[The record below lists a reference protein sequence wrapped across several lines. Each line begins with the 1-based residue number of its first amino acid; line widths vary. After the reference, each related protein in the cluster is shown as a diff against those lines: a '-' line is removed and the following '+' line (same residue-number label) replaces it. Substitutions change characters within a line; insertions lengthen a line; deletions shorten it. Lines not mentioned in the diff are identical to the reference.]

1 MELAVR
7 HIDLSM
13 GEGKR
18 ARTVLSD
25 VSFSVP
31 DGAFCSLLGESGPG
45 KSTILKVIA
54 GILLQDAGSVLFD
67 GAPVDGL
74 PAHRRGLGFV
84 FQDVRL
90 FPHMTVEENV
100 AYPLRMAG
108 AGKRERLARAG
119 ELLERVQLPG
129 FGPRRV
135 QTLSGGQAPAW
146 RWRAI
151 AAAPAALL
159 LDEPFSGLDESLRDD
174 MRSLLLRLH
183 REDGLT
189 VLMVTH
195 DANEAIMMSD
205 RIVALDGGRIS
216 QIGTPEELYR
226 RPAMAKIAACFGD
239 CSVLKGCVES
249 ERFILDGI
257 ALPALGI
264 GDGPAVA
271 VVRQGD
277 CSLSPVGEG
286 RGTVPAGE
294 AVVRCGVYAGAG
306 YLTRLDVA
314 GQTSRC
320 PRPACPIPV
329 RSCPCASTAK
339 AVSCFPPSV
348 FVRRRWNHRR
358 PGALLLPGLC
368 ASGTSHSIR
377 HGQLLDKIKY
387 LYLSRPSISQARCQP
402 ATASA
407 R

>member
-1 MELAVR
+1 MELDAR

-18 ARTVLSD
+18 ARTVLGD

-31 DGAFCSLLGESGPG
+31 DGAFCSLLGESGAG

-54 GILLQDAGSVLFD
+54 GILLQDGGSVLFD

-74 PAHRRGLGFV
+74 PAHRRGIGFV

-108 AGKRERLARAG
+108 VGKRERLARAG

-135 QTLSGGQAPAW
+135 QTLSGGQAQRVALA
-146 RWRAI
+146 RAL

-205 RIVALDGGRIS
+205 RIVALDGGHIS

-226 RPAMAKIAACFGD
+226 RPATAKIAACFGD

-257 ALPALGI
+257 VLPALGI

-277 CSLSPVGEG
+277 CLLSPVGEG
-286 RGTVPAGE
+286 HGTVPAGE

-314 GQTSRC
+314 GQTLTVPTASL
-320 PRPACPIPV
+320 PDPGEIVPV
-329 RSCPCASTAK
+329 RIDGK
-339 AVSCFPPSV
+339 GCFV
-348 FVRRRWNHRR
+348 F
-358 PGALLLPGLC
+358 
-368 ASGTSHSIR
+368 
-377 HGQLLDKIKY
+377 
-387 LYLSRPSISQARCQP
+387 
-402 ATASA
+402 SA
-407 R
+407 

>member
-1 MELAVR
+1 MELDVR
-7 HIDLSM
+7 HIDLSL

-18 ARTVLSD
+18 ARTVLGD

-31 DGAFCSLLGESGPG
+31 DGAFCSLLGESGAG

-54 GILLQDAGSVLFD
+54 GILLQDGGSVLFD
-67 GAPVDGL
+67 GALVDGL
-74 PAHRRGLGFV
+74 PAHRRGIGFV

-108 AGKRERLARAG
+108 VGKRERLARAG

-135 QTLSGGQAPAW
+135 QTLSGGQAQRVALA
-146 RWRAI
+146 RAL

-205 RIVALDGGRIS
+205 RIVALDGGHIS

-226 RPAMAKIAACFGD
+226 RPATAKIAACFGD

-257 ALPALGI
+257 VLPALGI

-277 CSLSPVGEG
+277 CLLSPVGEG
-286 RGTVPAGE
+286 HGTVPAGE

-314 GQTSRC
+314 GQTLTVPTASL
-320 PRPACPIPV
+320 PDPGEIVPV
-329 RSCPCASTAK
+329 RIDGK
-339 AVSCFPPSV
+339 GCFV
-348 FVRRRWNHRR
+348 F
-358 PGALLLPGLC
+358 
-368 ASGTSHSIR
+368 
-377 HGQLLDKIKY
+377 
-387 LYLSRPSISQARCQP
+387 
-402 ATASA
+402 SA
-407 R
+407 

>member
-1 MELAVR
+1 MELDVR

-18 ARTVLSD
+18 ARTVLAD
-25 VSFSVP
+25 VSFSGP
-31 DGAFCSLLGESGPG
+31 DGAFCSLLGESGAG

-54 GILLQDAGSVLFD
+54 GILLQDGGSVLFD

-74 PAHRRGLGFV
+74 PAHRRGIGFV

-108 AGKRERLARAG
+108 VGKRERLARAG

-135 QTLSGGQAPAW
+135 QTLSGGQAQRVALA
-146 RWRAI
+146 RAL

-195 DANEAIMMSD
+195 DANEAIMMSN
-205 RIVALDGGRIS
+205 RIVALDGGHIS

-226 RPAMAKIAACFGD
+226 RPATAKIAACFGD

-257 ALPALGI
+257 VLPALGI

-277 CSLSPVGEG
+277 CLLSPVGEG
-286 RGTVPAGE
+286 HGTVPAGE

-314 GQTSRC
+314 GQTLTVPTASL
-320 PRPACPIPV
+320 PDPGEIVPV
-329 RSCPCASTAK
+329 RIDGK
-339 AVSCFPPSV
+339 GCFV
-348 FVRRRWNHRR
+348 F
-358 PGALLLPGLC
+358 
-368 ASGTSHSIR
+368 
-377 HGQLLDKIKY
+377 
-387 LYLSRPSISQARCQP
+387 
-402 ATASA
+402 SA
-407 R
+407 

>member
-1 MELAVR
+1 MELDVR

-18 ARTVLSD
+18 ARTVLGD

-31 DGAFCSLLGESGPG
+31 DGAFCSLLGESGAG

-54 GILLQDAGSVLFD
+54 GILLQDGGSVLFD

-74 PAHRRGLGFV
+74 PAHRRGIGFV

-108 AGKRERLARAG
+108 VGKRERLSRAG

-135 QTLSGGQAPAW
+135 QTLSGGQAQRVALA
-146 RWRAI
+146 RAL

-205 RIVALDGGRIS
+205 RIVALDGGHIS

-226 RPAMAKIAACFGD
+226 RPATAKIAACFGD

-257 ALPALGI
+257 VLPALGI

-277 CSLSPVGEG
+277 CLLSPVGEG
-286 RGTVPAGE
+286 HGTVPAGE

-314 GQTSRC
+314 GQTLTVPTASL
-320 PRPACPIPV
+320 PDPGEIVPV
-329 RSCPCASTAK
+329 RIDGK
-339 AVSCFPPSV
+339 GCFV
-348 FVRRRWNHRR
+348 F
-358 PGALLLPGLC
+358 
-368 ASGTSHSIR
+368 
-377 HGQLLDKIKY
+377 
-387 LYLSRPSISQARCQP
+387 
-402 ATASA
+402 SA
-407 R
+407 

>member
-7 HIDLSM
+7 HIDLTL

-31 DGAFCSLLGESGPG
+31 DGAFCSLLGESGAG

-54 GILLQDAGSVLFD
+54 GILLQDGGSVLFD

-119 ELLERVQLPG
+119 ELLERVQLAG
-129 FGPRRV
+129 FGSRRV
-135 QTLSGGQAPAW
+135 QTLSGGQAQRVALA
-146 RWRAI
+146 RAL

-216 QIGTPEELYR
+216 QIGTPEDLYR
-226 RPAMAKIAACFGD
+226 RPATAKIAACFGD

-257 ALPALGI
+257 ALPASGV

-277 CSLSPVGEG
+277 CSLSLVGEG
-286 RGTVPAGE
+286 RETVPAGE
-294 AVVRCGVYAGAG
+294 AAVRCGVYAGAG

-314 GQTSRC
+314 GQTLTVPTASL
-320 PRPACPIPV
+320 PDPGKIVPV
-329 RSCPCASTAK
+329 RIDGEG
-339 AVSCFPPSV
+339 CFV
-348 FVRRRWNHRR
+348 F
-358 PGALLLPGLC
+358 
-368 ASGTSHSIR
+368 
-377 HGQLLDKIKY
+377 
-387 LYLSRPSISQARCQP
+387 
-402 ATASA
+402 SA
-407 R
+407 

>member
-1 MELAVR
+1 MELDVR

-18 ARTVLSD
+18 ARTVLGD

-31 DGAFCSLLGESGPG
+31 DGAFCSLLGESGAG

-54 GILLQDAGSVLFD
+54 GILLQDGGSVLFD

-74 PAHRRGLGFV
+74 PAHRRGIGFV

-108 AGKRERLARAG
+108 VGKRERLARAG

-135 QTLSGGQAPAW
+135 QTLSGGQAQRVALA
-146 RWRAI
+146 RAL

-195 DANEAIMMSD
+195 DANEAIMM
-205 RIVALDGGRIS
+205 
-216 QIGTPEELYR
+216 
-226 RPAMAKIAACFGD
+226 M
-239 CSVLKGCVES
+239 
-249 ERFILDGI
+249 
-257 ALPALGI
+257 
-264 GDGPAVA
+264 
-271 VVRQGD
+271 
-277 CSLSPVGEG
+277 
-286 RGTVPAGE
+286 
-294 AVVRCGVYAGAG
+294 
-306 YLTRLDVA
+306 
-314 GQTSRC
+314 
-320 PRPACPIPV
+320 
-329 RSCPCASTAK
+329 
-339 AVSCFPPSV
+339 
-348 FVRRRWNHRR
+348 
-358 PGALLLPGLC
+358 LL
-368 ASGTSHSIR
+368 
-377 HGQLLDKIKY
+377 
-387 LYLSRPSISQARCQP
+387 
-402 ATASA
+402 
-407 R
+407 

>member
-31 DGAFCSLLGESGPG
+31 DGAFCSLLGESGAG

-108 AGKRERLARAG
+108 VGKRERLARAG

-135 QTLSGGQAPAW
+135 QTLSGGQAQRVALA
-146 RWRAI
+146 RAI

-205 RIVALDGGRIS
+205 RIVALDGGRVS
-216 QIGTPEELYR
+216 QVGTPEELYR
-226 RPAMAKIAACFGD
+226 RPATAKIAACFGD

-286 RGTVPAGE
+286 CGAVLAGE
-294 AVVRCGVYAGAG
+294 AVVRCGVYAGAA

-314 GQTSRC
+314 GQTLTVPTASL
-320 PRPACPIPV
+320 PDPGEIVPV
-329 RSCPCASTAK
+329 RIDGK
-339 AVSCFPPSV
+339 GCFV
-348 FVRRRWNHRR
+348 F
-358 PGALLLPGLC
+358 
-368 ASGTSHSIR
+368 
-377 HGQLLDKIKY
+377 
-387 LYLSRPSISQARCQP
+387 
-402 ATASA
+402 SA
-407 R
+407 

>member
-1 MELAVR
+1 MELDVR

-18 ARTVLSD
+18 ARTVLGD

-31 DGAFCSLLGESGPG
+31 DGAFCSLLGESGAG

-54 GILLQDAGSVLFD
+54 GILLQDGGSVLFD

-74 PAHRRGLGFV
+74 PAHRRGIGFV

-108 AGKRERLARAG
+108 VGKRERLARAG

-135 QTLSGGQAPAW
+135 QTLSGGQAQRVALA
-146 RWRAI
+146 RAL

-205 RIVALDGGRIS
+205 RIVALDGGHIS

-226 RPAMAKIAACFGD
+226 RPATAKIAACFGD
-239 CSVLKGCVES
+239 CSVLKGGVES

-257 ALPALGI
+257 VLPALGI

-277 CSLSPVGEG
+277 CLLSPVGEG
-286 RGTVPAGE
+286 HGTVPAGE

-314 GQTSRC
+314 GQTLTVPTASL
-320 PRPACPIPV
+320 PDPGEIVPV
-329 RSCPCASTAK
+329 RIDGK
-339 AVSCFPPSV
+339 GCFV
-348 FVRRRWNHRR
+348 F
-358 PGALLLPGLC
+358 
-368 ASGTSHSIR
+368 
-377 HGQLLDKIKY
+377 
-387 LYLSRPSISQARCQP
+387 
-402 ATASA
+402 SA
-407 R
+407 

>member
-1 MELAVR
+1 MELDVR

-18 ARTVLSD
+18 ARTVLGD

-31 DGAFCSLLGESGPG
+31 DGAFCSLLGGSGAG

-54 GILLQDAGSVLFD
+54 GILLQDGGSVLFD

-74 PAHRRGLGFV
+74 PAHRRGIGFV

-108 AGKRERLARAG
+108 VGKRERLARAG

-135 QTLSGGQAPAW
+135 QTLSGGQAQRVALA
-146 RWRAI
+146 RAL

-205 RIVALDGGRIS
+205 RIVALDGGHIS

-226 RPAMAKIAACFGD
+226 RPATAKIAACFGD

-257 ALPALGI
+257 VLPALGI

-277 CSLSPVGEG
+277 CLLSPVGEG
-286 RGTVPAGE
+286 HGTVPAGE

-314 GQTSRC
+314 GQTLTVPTASL
-320 PRPACPIPV
+320 PDPGEIVPV
-329 RSCPCASTAK
+329 RIDGK
-339 AVSCFPPSV
+339 GCFV
-348 FVRRRWNHRR
+348 F
-358 PGALLLPGLC
+358 
-368 ASGTSHSIR
+368 
-377 HGQLLDKIKY
+377 
-387 LYLSRPSISQARCQP
+387 
-402 ATASA
+402 SA
-407 R
+407 

>member
-1 MELAVR
+1 MELDVR
-7 HIDLSM
+7 HIDLSL

-18 ARTVLSD
+18 ARTVLGY

-31 DGAFCSLLGESGPG
+31 DGAFCSLLGESGAG

-54 GILLQDAGSVLFD
+54 GILLQDGGSVLFD

-74 PAHRRGLGFV
+74 PAHRRGIGFV
-84 FQDVRL
+84 IQDVRL

-108 AGKRERLARAG
+108 VGKRERLARAG

-135 QTLSGGQAPAW
+135 QTLSGGQAQRVALA
-146 RWRAI
+146 RAL

-205 RIVALDGGRIS
+205 RIVALDGGHIS

-226 RPAMAKIAACFGD
+226 RPATAKIAACFGD

-257 ALPALGI
+257 VLPALGI

-277 CSLSPVGEG
+277 CLLSPVGEG
-286 RGTVPAGE
+286 HGTVPAGE

-314 GQTSRC
+314 GQTLTVPTASL
-320 PRPACPIPV
+320 PDPGEIVPV
-329 RSCPCASTAK
+329 RIDGK
-339 AVSCFPPSV
+339 GCFV
-348 FVRRRWNHRR
+348 F
-358 PGALLLPGLC
+358 
-368 ASGTSHSIR
+368 
-377 HGQLLDKIKY
+377 
-387 LYLSRPSISQARCQP
+387 
-402 ATASA
+402 SA
-407 R
+407 

>member
-1 MELAVR
+1 MELDVR

-18 ARTVLSD
+18 ARTVLGD

-31 DGAFCSLLGESGPG
+31 DGAFCSLLGESGAG
-45 KSTILKVIA
+45 KSTIFKVIA
-54 GILLQDAGSVLFD
+54 GILLQDGGSVLFD

-74 PAHRRGLGFV
+74 PAHRRGIGFV

-108 AGKRERLARAG
+108 VGKRERLARAG

-135 QTLSGGQAPAW
+135 QTLSGGQAQRVALA
-146 RWRAI
+146 RAL

-195 DANEAIMMSD
+195 DANEAIMMSN
-205 RIVALDGGRIS
+205 RIVALDGGHIS

-226 RPAMAKIAACFGD
+226 RPATAKIAACFGD

-257 ALPALGI
+257 VLPALGI

-277 CSLSPVGEG
+277 CLLSPVGEG
-286 RGTVPAGE
+286 HGTVPAGE

-314 GQTSRC
+314 GQTLTVPTASL
-320 PRPACPIPV
+320 PDPGEIVPV
-329 RSCPCASTAK
+329 RIDGK
-339 AVSCFPPSV
+339 GCFV
-348 FVRRRWNHRR
+348 F
-358 PGALLLPGLC
+358 
-368 ASGTSHSIR
+368 
-377 HGQLLDKIKY
+377 
-387 LYLSRPSISQARCQP
+387 
-402 ATASA
+402 SA
-407 R
+407 

>member
-1 MELAVR
+1 MELDVR

-18 ARTVLSD
+18 ARTVLGD

-31 DGAFCSLLGESGPG
+31 DGAFCSLLGESGAG

-54 GILLQDAGSVLFD
+54 GILLQDGGSVLFD

-74 PAHRRGLGFV
+74 PAHRRGIGFV

-108 AGKRERLARAG
+108 VGKRERLARAG

-135 QTLSGGQAPAW
+135 QTLSGGQAQRVALA
-146 RWRAI
+146 RAL

-195 DANEAIMMSD
+195 DANEAIMMSN
-205 RIVALDGGRIS
+205 RIVALDGGHIS

-226 RPAMAKIAACFGD
+226 RPATAKIAACFGD

-257 ALPALGI
+257 VLPALGI

-277 CSLSPVGEG
+277 CLLSPVGEG
-286 RGTVPAGE
+286 HGTVPAGE

-314 GQTSRC
+314 GQTLTVPTAS
-320 PRPACPIPV
+320 PPDPGEIVPV
-329 RSCPCASTAK
+329 RIDGK
-339 AVSCFPPSV
+339 GCFV
-348 FVRRRWNHRR
+348 F
-358 PGALLLPGLC
+358 
-368 ASGTSHSIR
+368 
-377 HGQLLDKIKY
+377 
-387 LYLSRPSISQARCQP
+387 
-402 ATASA
+402 SA
-407 R
+407 

>member
-1 MELAVR
+1 M
-7 HIDLSM
+7 
-13 GEGKR
+13 
-18 ARTVLSD
+18 
-25 VSFSVP
+25 
-31 DGAFCSLLGESGPG
+31 
-45 KSTILKVIA
+45 
-54 GILLQDAGSVLFD
+54 LFD

-74 PAHRRGLGFV
+74 PAHRRGIGFV

-108 AGKRERLARAG
+108 VGKRERLARAG

-135 QTLSGGQAPAW
+135 QTLSGGQAQRVALA
-146 RWRAI
+146 RAL

-205 RIVALDGGRIS
+205 RIVALDGGHIS

-226 RPAMAKIAACFGD
+226 RPATAKIAACFGD

-257 ALPALGI
+257 VLPALGI

-277 CSLSPVGEG
+277 CLLSPVGEG
-286 RGTVPAGE
+286 HGTVPAGE

-314 GQTSRC
+314 GQTLTVPTASL
-320 PRPACPIPV
+320 PDPGEIVPV
-329 RSCPCASTAK
+329 RIDGK
-339 AVSCFPPSV
+339 GCFV
-348 FVRRRWNHRR
+348 F
-358 PGALLLPGLC
+358 
-368 ASGTSHSIR
+368 
-377 HGQLLDKIKY
+377 
-387 LYLSRPSISQARCQP
+387 
-402 ATASA
+402 SA
-407 R
+407 

>member
-31 DGAFCSLLGESGPG
+31 DGAFCSLLGESGAG

-54 GILLQDAGSVLFD
+54 GILLQDGGSVLFD

-74 PAHRRGLGFV
+74 PAHRRGIGFV

-108 AGKRERLARAG
+108 VGKRERLARAG
-119 ELLERVQLPG
+119 ELLGRVQLPG

-135 QTLSGGQAPAW
+135 QTLSGGQAQRVALA
-146 RWRAI
+146 RAL

-226 RPAMAKIAACFGD
+226 RPATAKIAACFGD

-257 ALPALGI
+257 VLPASGI

-277 CSLSPVGEG
+277 CSLSPGDEG
-286 RGTVPAGE
+286 HGTVPAGE

-314 GQTSRC
+314 GQTLTVPTASL
-320 PRPACPIPV
+320 PDPGEIVPV
-329 RSCPCASTAK
+329 RIDGK
-339 AVSCFPPSV
+339 GCFV
-348 FVRRRWNHRR
+348 F
-358 PGALLLPGLC
+358 
-368 ASGTSHSIR
+368 
-377 HGQLLDKIKY
+377 
-387 LYLSRPSISQARCQP
+387 
-402 ATASA
+402 SA
-407 R
+407 

>member
-1 MELAVR
+1 MELDVR
-7 HIDLSM
+7 HIDLSL

-18 ARTVLSD
+18 ARTVLGD

-31 DGAFCSLLGESGPG
+31 DGAFCSLLGESGSG

-54 GILLQDAGSVLFD
+54 GILLQDGGSVLFD

-74 PAHRRGLGFV
+74 PAHRRGIGFV

-108 AGKRERLARAG
+108 VGKRERLARAG

-135 QTLSGGQAPAW
+135 QTLSGGQAQRVALA
-146 RWRAI
+146 RAL

-205 RIVALDGGRIS
+205 RIVALDGGHIS

-226 RPAMAKIAACFGD
+226 RPATAKIAACFGD

-257 ALPALGI
+257 VLPALGI

-277 CSLSPVGEG
+277 CLLSPVGEG
-286 RGTVPAGE
+286 HGTVPAGE

-314 GQTSRC
+314 GQTLTVPTASL
-320 PRPACPIPV
+320 PDPGEIVPV
-329 RSCPCASTAK
+329 RIDGK
-339 AVSCFPPSV
+339 GCFV
-348 FVRRRWNHRR
+348 F
-358 PGALLLPGLC
+358 
-368 ASGTSHSIR
+368 
-377 HGQLLDKIKY
+377 
-387 LYLSRPSISQARCQP
+387 
-402 ATASA
+402 SA
-407 R
+407 

>member
-1 MELAVR
+1 MELDVR

-18 ARTVLSD
+18 ARTVLGD

-31 DGAFCSLLGESGPG
+31 DGAFCSLLGESGAG

-54 GILLQDAGSVLFD
+54 GILLQDGGSVLFD

-74 PAHRRGLGFV
+74 PAHRRGIGFV

-108 AGKRERLARAG
+108 VGKRERLAHAG

-135 QTLSGGQAPAW
+135 QTLSGGQAQRVALA
-146 RWRAI
+146 RAL

-205 RIVALDGGRIS
+205 RIVALDGGHIS

-226 RPAMAKIAACFGD
+226 RPATAKIAACFGD

-257 ALPALGI
+257 VLPALGI

-277 CSLSPVGEG
+277 CLLGPVGEG
-286 RGTVPAGE
+286 HGTVPAGE

-314 GQTSRC
+314 GQTLTVPTASL
-320 PRPACPIPV
+320 PDPGEIVPV
-329 RSCPCASTAK
+329 RIDGK
-339 AVSCFPPSV
+339 GCFV
-348 FVRRRWNHRR
+348 F
-358 PGALLLPGLC
+358 
-368 ASGTSHSIR
+368 
-377 HGQLLDKIKY
+377 
-387 LYLSRPSISQARCQP
+387 
-402 ATASA
+402 SA
-407 R
+407 

>member
-1 MELAVR
+1 MELDVR

-18 ARTVLSD
+18 ARTVLGD

-31 DGAFCSLLGESGPG
+31 DGAFCSLLGESGAG

-54 GILLQDAGSVLFD
+54 GILLQDGGSVLFD

-74 PAHRRGLGFV
+74 PAHRRGIGFV

-108 AGKRERLARAG
+108 VGKRERLARAG

-135 QTLSGGQAPAW
+135 QTLSGGQAQRVALA
-146 RWRAI
+146 RAL

-226 RPAMAKIAACFGD
+226 RPATAKIAACFGD

-257 ALPALGI
+257 VLPALGI

-277 CSLSPVGEG
+277 CLLSPVGEG
-286 RGTVPAGE
+286 HGTVPAGE

-314 GQTSRC
+314 GQTLTVPTASL
-320 PRPACPIPV
+320 PDPGEIVPV
-329 RSCPCASTAK
+329 RIDGK
-339 AVSCFPPSV
+339 GCFV
-348 FVRRRWNHRR
+348 F
-358 PGALLLPGLC
+358 
-368 ASGTSHSIR
+368 
-377 HGQLLDKIKY
+377 
-387 LYLSRPSISQARCQP
+387 
-402 ATASA
+402 SA
-407 R
+407 

>member
-1 MELAVR
+1 MELDVR

-18 ARTVLSD
+18 ARTVLGD

-31 DGAFCSLLGESGPG
+31 DGAFCSLLGESGAG

-54 GILLQDAGSVLFD
+54 GILLQDGGSVLFD

-74 PAHRRGLGFV
+74 PAHRRGIGFV

-108 AGKRERLARAG
+108 VGKRERLARAG

-135 QTLSGGQAPAW
+135 QTLSGGQAQRVALA
-146 RWRAI
+146 RAL

-205 RIVALDGGRIS
+205 RIVALDGGHIS

-226 RPAMAKIAACFGD
+226 RPATAKIAACFGD
-239 CSVLKGCVES
+239 CSVLKGCVKS

-257 ALPALGI
+257 VLPALGI

-277 CSLSPVGEG
+277 CLLSPVGEG
-286 RGTVPAGE
+286 HGTVPAGE

-314 GQTSRC
+314 GQTLTVPTASL
-320 PRPACPIPV
+320 PDPGEIVPV
-329 RSCPCASTAK
+329 RIDGK
-339 AVSCFPPSV
+339 GCFV
-348 FVRRRWNHRR
+348 F
-358 PGALLLPGLC
+358 
-368 ASGTSHSIR
+368 
-377 HGQLLDKIKY
+377 
-387 LYLSRPSISQARCQP
+387 
-402 ATASA
+402 SA
-407 R
+407 

>member
-1 MELAVR
+1 MELDVR

-18 ARTVLSD
+18 ARTVLGD

-31 DGAFCSLLGESGPG
+31 DGAFCSLLGESGAG

-54 GILLQDAGSVLFD
+54 GILLQDGGSVLFD

-74 PAHRRGLGFV
+74 PAHRRGIGFV

-108 AGKRERLARAG
+108 VGKRERLARAG

-135 QTLSGGQAPAW
+135 QTLSGGQAQRVALA
-146 RWRAI
+146 RAL

-205 RIVALDGGRIS
+205 RIVALDGGHIS

-226 RPAMAKIAACFGD
+226 RPATAKIAACFGD

-249 ERFILDGI
+249 ERFILGGI
-257 ALPALGI
+257 VLPALGI

-277 CSLSPVGEG
+277 CLLSPVGEG
-286 RGTVPAGE
+286 HGTVPAGE

-314 GQTSRC
+314 GQTLTVPTASL
-320 PRPACPIPV
+320 PDPGEIVPV
-329 RSCPCASTAK
+329 RIDGK
-339 AVSCFPPSV
+339 GCFV
-348 FVRRRWNHRR
+348 F
-358 PGALLLPGLC
+358 
-368 ASGTSHSIR
+368 
-377 HGQLLDKIKY
+377 
-387 LYLSRPSISQARCQP
+387 
-402 ATASA
+402 SA
-407 R
+407 

>member
-1 MELAVR
+1 MELDVR

-18 ARTVLSD
+18 ARTVLGD

-31 DGAFCSLLGESGPG
+31 DGAFCSLLGESGAG

-54 GILLQDAGSVLFD
+54 GILLQDGGSVLFD

-74 PAHRRGLGFV
+74 PAHRRGIGFV

-108 AGKRERLARAG
+108 VGKRERLARAG

-135 QTLSGGQAPAW
+135 QTLSGGQAQRVALA
-146 RWRAI
+146 RAL

-205 RIVALDGGRIS
+205 RIVALDGGHIS

-226 RPAMAKIAACFGD
+226 RPATAKIAACFGD

-257 ALPALGI
+257 VLPALGI

-277 CSLSPVGEG
+277 CLLSAVGEG
-286 RGTVPAGE
+286 HGTVPAGE

-314 GQTSRC
+314 GQTLTVPTASL
-320 PRPACPIPV
+320 PDPGEIVPV
-329 RSCPCASTAK
+329 RIDGK
-339 AVSCFPPSV
+339 GCFV
-348 FVRRRWNHRR
+348 F
-358 PGALLLPGLC
+358 
-368 ASGTSHSIR
+368 
-377 HGQLLDKIKY
+377 
-387 LYLSRPSISQARCQP
+387 
-402 ATASA
+402 SA
-407 R
+407 

>member
-1 MELAVR
+1 MELDVR
-7 HIDLSM
+7 HIDLSL

-18 ARTVLSD
+18 ARTVLGD

-31 DGAFCSLLGESGPG
+31 DGAFCSLLGESGAG

-54 GILLQDAGSVLFD
+54 GILLQDGGSVLFD

-74 PAHRRGLGFV
+74 PAHRRGIGFV

-108 AGKRERLARAG
+108 VGKRERLARAG
-119 ELLERVQLPG
+119 KLLERVQLPG

-135 QTLSGGQAPAW
+135 QTLSGGQAQRVALA
-146 RWRAI
+146 RAL

-205 RIVALDGGRIS
+205 RIVALDGGHIS

-226 RPAMAKIAACFGD
+226 RPATAKIAACFGD

-257 ALPALGI
+257 VLPALGI

-277 CSLSPVGEG
+277 CLLSPVGEG
-286 RGTVPAGE
+286 HGTVPAGE

-314 GQTSRC
+314 GQTLTVPTASL
-320 PRPACPIPV
+320 PDPGEIVPV
-329 RSCPCASTAK
+329 RIDGK
-339 AVSCFPPSV
+339 GCFV
-348 FVRRRWNHRR
+348 F
-358 PGALLLPGLC
+358 
-368 ASGTSHSIR
+368 
-377 HGQLLDKIKY
+377 
-387 LYLSRPSISQARCQP
+387 
-402 ATASA
+402 SA
-407 R
+407 

>member
-1 MELAVR
+1 MELTVR

-31 DGAFCSLLGESGPG
+31 DGAFCSLLGESGAG

-54 GILLQDAGSVLFD
+54 GILLQDGGSVLFD

-135 QTLSGGQAPAW
+135 QTLSGGQAQRVALA
-146 RWRAI
+146 RAI

-205 RIVALDGGRIS
+205 RIVALDGGHIS

-226 RPAMAKIAACFGD
+226 RPATAKIAACFGD

-257 ALPALGI
+257 VLPALGI

-277 CSLSPVGEG
+277 CLLSPVGEG
-286 RGTVPAGE
+286 HGTVPAGE

-314 GQTSRC
+314 GQTLTVPTASL
-320 PRPACPIPV
+320 PDPGEIVPV
-329 RSCPCASTAK
+329 RIDGK
-339 AVSCFPPSV
+339 GCFV
-348 FVRRRWNHRR
+348 F
-358 PGALLLPGLC
+358 
-368 ASGTSHSIR
+368 
-377 HGQLLDKIKY
+377 
-387 LYLSRPSISQARCQP
+387 
-402 ATASA
+402 SA
-407 R
+407 

>member
-1 MELAVR
+1 MELDVR

-18 ARTVLSD
+18 ARTVLGD

-31 DGAFCSLLGESGPG
+31 DGAFCSLLGESGAG

-54 GILLQDAGSVLFD
+54 GILLQDGGSVLFD

-74 PAHRRGLGFV
+74 PAHRRGIGFV

-108 AGKRERLARAG
+108 VGKRERLALAG

-135 QTLSGGQAPAW
+135 QTLSGGQAQRVALA
-146 RWRAI
+146 RAL

-195 DANEAIMMSD
+195 DANEAIMMSN
-205 RIVALDGGRIS
+205 RIVALDGGHIS

-226 RPAMAKIAACFGD
+226 RPATAKIAACFGD

-257 ALPALGI
+257 VLPALGI

-277 CSLSPVGEG
+277 CLLSPVGEG
-286 RGTVPAGE
+286 HGTVPAGE

-314 GQTSRC
+314 GQTLTVPTASL
-320 PRPACPIPV
+320 PDPGEIVPV
-329 RSCPCASTAK
+329 RIDGK
-339 AVSCFPPSV
+339 GCFV
-348 FVRRRWNHRR
+348 F
-358 PGALLLPGLC
+358 
-368 ASGTSHSIR
+368 
-377 HGQLLDKIKY
+377 
-387 LYLSRPSISQARCQP
+387 
-402 ATASA
+402 SA
-407 R
+407 

>member
-1 MELAVR
+1 MELDVR
-7 HIDLSM
+7 HIDLSL

-18 ARTVLSD
+18 ARTVLGD

-31 DGAFCSLLGESGPG
+31 DGAFCSLLGESGAG

-54 GILLQDAGSVLFD
+54 GILLQDGGSVLFD

-74 PAHRRGLGFV
+74 PAHRRGIGFV

-108 AGKRERLARAG
+108 VGKRERLARAG

-135 QTLSGGQAPAW
+135 QTLSGGQAQRVALA
-146 RWRAI
+146 RAL

-205 RIVALDGGRIS
+205 RIVALDGGHIS

-226 RPAMAKIAACFGD
+226 RPATAKIAACFGD
-239 CSVLKGCVES
+239 YSVLKGCVES

-257 ALPALGI
+257 VLPALGI

-277 CSLSPVGEG
+277 CLLSPVGEG
-286 RGTVPAGE
+286 HGTVPAGE

-314 GQTSRC
+314 GQTLTVPTASL
-320 PRPACPIPV
+320 PDPGEIVPV
-329 RSCPCASTAK
+329 RIDGK
-339 AVSCFPPSV
+339 GCFV
-348 FVRRRWNHRR
+348 F
-358 PGALLLPGLC
+358 
-368 ASGTSHSIR
+368 
-377 HGQLLDKIKY
+377 
-387 LYLSRPSISQARCQP
+387 
-402 ATASA
+402 SA
-407 R
+407 

>member
-1 MELAVR
+1 MELDVR

-18 ARTVLSD
+18 ARTVLGD

-31 DGAFCSLLGESGPG
+31 DGAFCSLLGESGAG

-54 GILLQDAGSVLFD
+54 GILLQDGGSVLFD

-74 PAHRRGLGFV
+74 PAHRRGIGFV

-108 AGKRERLARAG
+108 VGKRERLARAG

-135 QTLSGGQAPAW
+135 QTLSGGQAQRVALA
-146 RWRAI
+146 RAL

-205 RIVALDGGRIS
+205 RIVALDGGHIS

-226 RPAMAKIAACFGD
+226 RPATAKIAACFGD

-257 ALPALGI
+257 VLPALGI

-277 CSLSPVGEG
+277 CLLSPVGEG
-286 RGTVPAGE
+286 HGTVPAGE
-294 AVVRCGVYAGAG
+294 VVVRCGVYAGAG

-314 GQTSRC
+314 GQTLTVPTASL
-320 PRPACPIPV
+320 PDPGEIVPV
-329 RSCPCASTAK
+329 RIDGK
-339 AVSCFPPSV
+339 GCFV
-348 FVRRRWNHRR
+348 F
-358 PGALLLPGLC
+358 
-368 ASGTSHSIR
+368 
-377 HGQLLDKIKY
+377 
-387 LYLSRPSISQARCQP
+387 
-402 ATASA
+402 SA
-407 R
+407 

>member
-1 MELAVR
+1 MELDVR

-18 ARTVLSD
+18 ARTVLGD

-31 DGAFCSLLGESGPG
+31 DGAFCSLLGESGAG

-54 GILLQDAGSVLFD
+54 GILLQDGGSVLFD

-74 PAHRRGLGFV
+74 PAHRRGIGFV

-108 AGKRERLARAG
+108 VGKRERLARAG

-135 QTLSGGQAPAW
+135 QTLSGGQAQRVALA
-146 RWRAI
+146 RAL

-226 RPAMAKIAACFGD
+226 RPATAKIAACFGD

-257 ALPALGI
+257 VLPALGI

-277 CSLSPVGEG
+277 CSLSPDDEG
-286 RGTVPAGE
+286 HGTVPAGE

-314 GQTSRC
+314 GQTLTVPTASL
-320 PRPACPIPV
+320 PDPSEIVPV
-329 RSCPCASTAK
+329 RIDGEG
-339 AVSCFPPSV
+339 CFV
-348 FVRRRWNHRR
+348 F
-358 PGALLLPGLC
+358 
-368 ASGTSHSIR
+368 
-377 HGQLLDKIKY
+377 
-387 LYLSRPSISQARCQP
+387 
-402 ATASA
+402 SA
-407 R
+407 

>member
-1 MELAVR
+1 MELDVR

-18 ARTVLSD
+18 ARTVLGD

-31 DGAFCSLLGESGPG
+31 DGAFCSLLGESGAG

-54 GILLQDAGSVLFD
+54 GILLQDGGSVLFD

-74 PAHRRGLGFV
+74 PAHRRGIGFV

-108 AGKRERLARAG
+108 VGKRERLARAG

-135 QTLSGGQAPAW
+135 QTLSGGQAQRVALA
-146 RWRAI
+146 RAL

-205 RIVALDGGRIS
+205 RIVALDGGHIS

-226 RPAMAKIAACFGD
+226 RPATAKIAACFGD

-257 ALPALGI
+257 VLPALGI

-277 CSLSPVGEG
+277 CLLSPVGEG

-314 GQTSRC
+314 GQTLTVPTAS
-320 PRPACPIPV
+320 PPDPGEIVPV
-329 RSCPCASTAK
+329 RIDGK
-339 AVSCFPPSV
+339 GCFV
-348 FVRRRWNHRR
+348 F
-358 PGALLLPGLC
+358 
-368 ASGTSHSIR
+368 
-377 HGQLLDKIKY
+377 
-387 LYLSRPSISQARCQP
+387 
-402 ATASA
+402 SA
-407 R
+407 

>member
-1 MELAVR
+1 MELDVR

-18 ARTVLSD
+18 ARTVLGD

-31 DGAFCSLLGESGPG
+31 DGAFCSLLGESGAG

-54 GILLQDAGSVLFD
+54 GILLQDGGSVLFD

-74 PAHRRGLGFV
+74 PAHRRGIGFV

-108 AGKRERLARAG
+108 VGKRERLARAG

-135 QTLSGGQAPAW
+135 QTLSGGQAQRVALA
-146 RWRAI
+146 RAL

-205 RIVALDGGRIS
+205 RIVALDGGHIS

-226 RPAMAKIAACFGD
+226 RPATAKIAACFGD

-257 ALPALGI
+257 VLPALGI

-277 CSLSPVGEG
+277 CLLSSVGEG
-286 RGTVPAGE
+286 HGTVPAGE

-314 GQTSRC
+314 GQTLTVPTASL
-320 PRPACPIPV
+320 PDPGEIVPV
-329 RSCPCASTAK
+329 RIDGK
-339 AVSCFPPSV
+339 GCFV
-348 FVRRRWNHRR
+348 F
-358 PGALLLPGLC
+358 
-368 ASGTSHSIR
+368 
-377 HGQLLDKIKY
+377 
-387 LYLSRPSISQARCQP
+387 
-402 ATASA
+402 SA
-407 R
+407 

>member
-1 MELAVR
+1 MELDVR

-18 ARTVLSD
+18 ARTVLGD

-31 DGAFCSLLGESGPG
+31 DGAFCSLLGESGAG

-54 GILLQDAGSVLFD
+54 GILLQDGGSVLFD

-74 PAHRRGLGFV
+74 PAHRRGIGFV

-108 AGKRERLARAG
+108 VGKRERLARAG

-135 QTLSGGQAPAW
+135 QTLSGGQAQRVALA
-146 RWRAI
+146 RAL

-205 RIVALDGGRIS
+205 RIVALDGGHIS

-226 RPAMAKIAACFGD
+226 RPATAKIAACFGD

-257 ALPALGI
+257 VLPALGI

-277 CSLSPVGEG
+277 CLLSPVGEG
-286 RGTVPAGE
+286 HGTVPAGE

-314 GQTSRC
+314 GQTLTV
-320 PRPACPIPV
+320 P
-329 RSCPCASTAK
+329 
-339 AVSCFPPSV
+339 
-348 FVRRRWNHRR
+348 
-358 PGALLLPGLC
+358 
-368 ASGTSHSIR
+368 
-377 HGQLLDKIKY
+377 
-387 LYLSRPSISQARCQP
+387 
-402 ATASA
+402 TASLPDPGEIVSVRIDGKGCFVFSA
-407 R
+407 